1 LPERNQ
7 VEKEAQ
13 EESMRVVNLIKAQQ
27 ECTKTKP
34 SSSSCNAICERM
46 RKTII
51 IMQYARTM

>member
-34 SSSSCNAICERM
+34 SSSSS
-46 RKTII
+46 
-51 IMQYARTM
+51 